1 MLLLSKVTNLEN
13 FYSSASSWALS
24 QSENRAGG
32 VRGGSER
39 ETGETKSCDSC
50 QPITVLPNVSTVL
63 ALSQEEV
70 EEDAEEEAGSF

>member
-1 MLLLSKVTNLEN
+1 MLLLSKVTNLDN

-24 QSENRAGG
+24 QSENGAGG

-39 ETGETKSCDSC
+39 ESEETKSCDSC
-50 QPITVLPNVSTVL
+50 QPNTVLPTVSTVL